1 MSVSR
6 SILPNPP
13 GADREADSEPQ
24 IRTSRSVP
32 RTYWFFGR
40 SGAGKTTLA
49 NDLAARLRAGSR
61 PVIHLDGD
69 TFRDGLS
76 RDLGFSARDR
86 AENHRRMA
94 EVARLLMGQGFEVVV
109 SSMAPL
115 RLHRDGVRA
124 VLGDAVTW
132 IHVDA
137 SLQTCIRRDPK
148 QLYRKAGD
156 GRLPE
161 LLDFPFE
168 GPESDETVWCID
180 TNSGIPPDATSRVW
194 RQLRPDRPV

>member
-1 MSVSR
+1 VSVSR
-6 SILPNPP
+6 SILSNPP
-13 GADREADSEPQ
+13 GAQPEAAVEPQ
-24 IRTSRSVP
+24 VRTVRKGP

-49 NDLAARLRAGSR
+49 ARLVDRLRTGSP
-61 PVIHLDGD
+61 PVFHLDGD

-86 AENHRRMA
+86 AENHRRLA
-94 EVARLLMGQGFEVVV
+94 EVARLLTGQGFEVVV

-115 RLHRDGVRA
+115 RIHRDVVRS
-124 VLGDAVTW
+124 VLGNEVTW
-132 IHVDA
+132 VHVDA
-137 SLQTCIRRDPK
+137 SLETCVRRDAK
-148 QLYRKAGD
+148 RLYQRASA

-168 GPESDETVWCID
+168 GPESDETVCSVD
-180 TNSGIPPDATSRVW
+180 TNSGLSKSTITRLWNRLRTTLPD
-194 RQLRPDRPV
+194 